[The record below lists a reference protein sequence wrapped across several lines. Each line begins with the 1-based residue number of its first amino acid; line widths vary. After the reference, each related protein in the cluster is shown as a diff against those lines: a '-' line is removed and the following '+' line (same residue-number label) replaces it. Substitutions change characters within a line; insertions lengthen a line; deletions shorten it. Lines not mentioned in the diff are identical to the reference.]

1 MTAKSEGKSF
11 NSDLEYELAARTS
24 ELKAQQ
30 LQLKILKE
38 KLNGAEISESTY
50 VKKVNEA
57 KKKIPLLE
65 DKIADLEKRIG
76 AAAGHKSSEATSG
89 KGGEKVST
97 PPGRSK
103 KLPGQPSKSS
113 VQVKNVKST
122 QDKSKDKVGQKNKEK
137 GTSMFID
144 GRRQRYTG
152 EGFNWW
158 KIILPALIIVILGIV
173 AWIAV
178 PIITLVR
185 GTDIQSNAPD
195 FSGQSLDGKSVSLND
210 YKGKN
215 LLLEFWGSST
225 NVTEEWAITDTI
237 SRANASSNIFPVV
250 IISGNNTSIISS
262 LKNKPLSYPVV
273 PDNSG
278 DIAARFKVGIFPT
291 TFFIDAAQI
300 IRHVRFGSL
309 YSGDGIDTVFSP
321 AGKDTSSANSMQVI
335 TDVSVL
341 SITETSAV
349 ITWSTT
355 ALADSQLD
363 YKYGKNVQTVSDK
376 TMDKRHSIVLGKLSS
391 GTEYQLTIKSKT
403 AQGLSSSVS
412 AYSFRTLKDTTPP
425 LITEAGTSGVAQT
438 TISITWNT
446 DEPATSQI
454 EYGTTG
460 TLGTATPLDSTMI
473 LSHAIS
479 ISGLTPDT
487 QYYIRIK
494 SQDMAGNTAVYD
506 LKPMNTKAVLLE
518 EIKLGMKAPA
528 FSLKTVVDGKTVSLA
543 DFKGRK
549 VVLVFFSIDC
559 AACRV
564 EIPMIQEQYKMI
576 QDWKVN
582 IMAISADKSID
593 DIKAYIDKN
602 KITFP
607 ILHDPEWK
615 ANDTYLVPL
624 TPYNVFISSD
634 GNIAAL
640 HEGRYST
647 VNDLI
652 TAIQDLK

>member
-1 MTAKSEGKSF
+1 MTAKNEGKSF

-38 KLNGAEISESTY
+38 KFNSAEISENVYTR
-50 VKKVNEA
+50 KVNA
-57 KKKIPLLE
+57 AHKKIPLLE
-65 DKIADLEKRIG
+65 AKIADLKKRID
-76 AAAGHKSSEATSG
+76 AAAELKSEETGSSGKDEQKVSIPAERNKKQPGTPAKSSIPA
-89 KGGEKVST
+89 
-97 PPGRSK
+97 
-103 KLPGQPSKSS
+103 KS
-113 VQVKNVKST
+113 VKST
-122 QDKSKDKVGQKNKEK
+122 PGKGKTGQKNKEK

-144 GRRQRYTG
+144 GRRKRYTG

-158 KIILPALIIVILGIV
+158 KIILPAIIIVILGSV
-173 AWIAV
+173 AWYAV

-195 FSGQSLDGKSVSLND
+195 FSGQTLDGKSVSLND

-215 LLLEFWGSST
+215 LLLTFWGSST

-237 SRANASSNIFPVV
+237 SRANASANIYPVV
-250 IISGNNTSIISS
+250 IASGNNTAFVNS
-262 LKNKPLSYPVV
+262 LKNKPFSYPVV
-273 PDNSG
+273 QDSSG
-278 DIAARFKVGIFPT
+278 AIAARFKVGSFPT

-321 AGKDTSSANSMQVI
+321 AGKDTTANTIPLI
-335 TDVSVL
+335 TNVSVL
-341 SITETSAV
+341 SITESSAV
-349 ITWSTT
+349 ISWSTSEP
-355 ALADSQLD
+355 ADSQLD
-363 YKYGKNVQTVSDK
+363 YKYGKNSQTVSDK
-376 TMDKRHSIVLGKLSS
+376 NMDKQHSIVLGKLSS

-403 AQGLSSSVS
+403 AQGLSSSAS

-425 LITEAGTSGVAQT
+425 LITEAGASGIAQT
-438 TISITWNT
+438 TINITWNT
-446 DEPATSQI
+446 DEPSTSQL

-460 TLGTATPLDSTMI
+460 ALGTAVPVDPMMVV
-473 LSHAIS
+473 SHAMS

-487 QYYIRIK
+487 QYYIRVK
-494 SQDMAGNTAVYD
+494 SQDAAGNTAKYD
-506 LKPMNTKAVLLE
+506 LKSMSTKAVLPA
-518 EIKLGMKAPA
+518 EIKLGMKAPD
-528 FSLKTVVDGKTVSLA
+528 FSLKNAADGKMISMV
-543 DFKGRK
+543 DFKGKK
-549 VVLVFFSIDC
+549 VVLVFFSVDC
-559 AACRV
+559 AACRI
-564 EIPMIQEQYKMI
+564 EMPMIQEQYKMT

-582 IMAISADKSID
+582 VLAISADKSVD

-615 ANDTYLVPL
+615 TSDAYLVPL
-624 TPYNVFISSD
+624 TPYNVFIGSD
-634 GNIAAL
+634 GTITAL
-640 HEGRYST
+640 HEGRYLN
-647 VNDLI
+647 VNDLV